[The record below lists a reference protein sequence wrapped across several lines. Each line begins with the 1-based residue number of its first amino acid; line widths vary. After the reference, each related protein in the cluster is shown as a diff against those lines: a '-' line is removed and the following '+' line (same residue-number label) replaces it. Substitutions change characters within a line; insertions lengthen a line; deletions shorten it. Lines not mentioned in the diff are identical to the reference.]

1 MADYIFLKGFD
12 YYMALDGAFLYT
24 IKQELQFLIGGKV
37 DKIHQP
43 SREELLISI
52 RVNGGIYKLLICV
65 SASSSRVHVTNVT
78 IDNPK
83 TPTMFCMFMRKHLGG
98 GKLIDIR
105 QDGLERILFFDFQ
118 CMNELGDMVILTLA
132 CEIMGR
138 YSNMILINQD
148 GRVMDSLKR
157 VDAEMSRERL
167 VLPNVKYELP
177 PRNNRLNFLTATSND
192 IIQAIK
198 GLPNGD
204 LAKSLIKI
212 FEGVSPILCR
222 EWSYYVGKGAD
233 VKISDMNEELLNRLT
248 FIIEKTKLAIL
259 NGNLL
264 YTAVKT
270 KDGQLKDFSFI
281 EIHQYGTLMIT
292 KPFNNAFDLLDYFYS
307 ERDNFSRLKQRADDL
322 FKLLVSTNERITKK
336 ISIQQ
341 EELAN
346 CDNKEL
352 FKLYG
357 DLISANMYKI
367 SKGDSVA
374 TLENFYDENYPM
386 VKIPLNVRKTPS
398 QNAQYYYTEYKKSIT
413 AQEKLTEQISLA
425 KQELV
430 YIDSVFDALTRA
442 ETENEVIQ
450 LRLELAEQGY
460 IKANR
465 LKGKPPKELP
475 PLEFKSSDGYTILVG
490 RNNKQND
497 KLTTKI
503 ANKSDIWLHVHNITG
518 SHVIIFTNG
527 DTPPDR
533 TIEEACIL
541 AVYHSKAKKSS
552 QVPVDYCLVKYVKK
566 PNGSKPGMV
575 IFTHNKT
582 AYINP
587 HDETVERLKNYAKAT

>member
-1 MADYIFLKGFD
+1 
-12 YYMALDGAFLYT
+12 MALDGAFLYT

-65 SASSSRVHVTNVT
+65 SASSSRVHITNVS

-98 GKLIDIR
+98 GKLINIR
-105 QDGLERILFFDFQ
+105 QDGLERILFFDFE
-118 CMNELGDMVILTLA
+118 CMNELGDMITLTLA

-148 GRVMDSLKR
+148 GKVMDSLKR

-167 VLPNVKYELP
+167 VLPNVMYELP
-177 PRNNRLNFLTATSND
+177 PRDNRLNFLTASSED
-192 IIQAIK
+192 IVSALKQQ
-198 GLPNGD
+198 PNGD
-204 LAKSLIKI
+204 LAKSLIKV

-222 EWSYYVGKGAD
+222 EWVFYIGKGSD
-233 VKISDMNEELLNRLT
+233 LKTFDMNEELFNRLI
-248 FIIEKTKLAIL
+248 FIINKTKQSIL
-259 NGNLL
+259 DRKLS

-281 EIHQYGTLMIT
+281 EIHQYGTLMVT
-292 KPFNNAFDLLDYFYS
+292 KSFDNPFDLLDYFYS
-307 ERDNFSRLKQRADDL
+307 ERDSFSRLKQRADDL
-322 FKLLVSTNERITKK
+322 FKLLVNTNERITKK

-341 EELAN
+341 EELSN

-352 FKLYG
+352 SKLYG
-357 DLISANMYKI
+357 DLISANMYRI
-367 SKGDSVA
+367 SKGDSFA
-374 TLENFYDENYPM
+374 NLENFYDENYPT
-386 VKIPLNVRKTPS
+386 VKIPLDVRKTPS
-398 QNAQYYYTEYKKSIT
+398 QNAQHYYSEYKKSIM

-425 KQELV
+425 KEELS
-430 YIDSVFDALTRA
+430 YIDSVLDALTRA

-460 IKANR
+460 IKSNR

-475 PLEFKSSDGYTILVG
+475 PLEFKSSDGYSILVG

-503 ANKSDIWLHVHNITG
+503 ANKLDIWLHVHNITG

-527 DTPPDR
+527 ETPPDR

-541 AVYHSKAKKSS
+541 AVYHSKARKSS

-587 HDETVERLKNYAKAT
+587 NDDIVERLKENAKNI

>member
-1 MADYIFLKGFD
+1 
-12 YYMALDGAFLYT
+12 MALDGAFIYA
-24 IKQELQFLIGGKV
+24 IKEELKFLIGGKV

-52 RVNGGIYKLLICV
+52 RVKGGIHKLLICV
-65 SASSSRVHVTNVT
+65 SASSSRVHITNVS

-83 TPTMFCMFMRKHLGG
+83 VPTMFCMFMRKHLGG

-105 QDGLERILFFDFQ
+105 QDGLERILFFDFE
-118 CMNELGDMVILTLA
+118 CMNELGDMVTLTLA

-148 GRVMDSLKR
+148 GKVMDSLKR

-167 VLPNVKYELP
+167 VLPNISYELP
-177 PRNNRLNFLTATSND
+177 PRDNRLNFLTATSNE
-192 IIQAIK
+192 IIKSVQAQ
-198 GLPNGD
+198 PNGD
-204 LAKSLIKI
+204 LAKSLIKV

-222 EWSYYVGKGAD
+222 EWAFYVGKGLD
-233 VKISDMNEELLNRLT
+233 VKIFDMNEELFSRLI
-248 FIIEKTKLAIL
+248 FIINKTKNIL
-259 NGNLL
+259 LEGNTSF
-264 YTAVKT
+264 TAVKT

-281 EIHQYGTLMIT
+281 DIHQYGALMVT
-292 KPFNNAFDLLDYFYS
+292 KSFDNAFHLLDYFYS
-307 ERDNFSRLKQRADDL
+307 ERDSFARLKQRADDL
-322 FKLLVSTNERITKK
+322 FKLLINANERITKK

-346 CDNKEL
+346 CDNKEIS
-352 FKLYG
+352 KLYG
-357 DLISANMYKI
+357 DLISSNMYRI
-367 SKGDSVA
+367 SKGDNVA
-374 TLENFYDENYPM
+374 ILENFYDENYPTIE
-386 VKIPLNVRKTPS
+386 IPLDVRKTPS
-398 QNAQYYYTEYKKSIT
+398 QNAQHFYNEYKKSVT
-413 AQEKLTEQISLA
+413 AQEKLTEQIALA
-425 KQELV
+425 KDELQ

-527 DTPPDR
+527 ETPPDS
-533 TIEEACIL
+533 TIEDACVL
-541 AVYHSKAKKSS
+541 AVYHSKAKTSA
-552 QVPVDYCLVKYVKK
+552 QVPVDYCLAKFVKK
-566 PNGSKPGMV
+566 PSGAKPGMV
-575 IFTHNKT
+575 IFTHNQT
-582 AYINP
+582 AYITP
-587 HDETVERLKNYAKAT
+587 DEDRVERLKHNAENH

>member
-1 MADYIFLKGFD
+1 
-12 YYMALDGAFLYT
+12 MALDGAFLYT

-52 RVNGGIYKLLICV
+52 RVKGGIYKLLICV
-65 SASSSRVHVTNVT
+65 SASSSRVHVTNVN

-105 QDGLERILFFDFQ
+105 QDGLERILFFDFE
-118 CMNELGDMVILTLA
+118 CMNELGDMVVLTLA

-167 VLPNVKYELP
+167 VLPNVIYELP
-177 PRNNRLNFLTATSND
+177 PRDNRLNFLTASPSE
-192 IIQAIK
+192 ISQVVK
-198 GLPNGD
+198 SLPNGD
-204 LAKSLIKI
+204 LAKSLIKV

-222 EWSYYVGKGAD
+222 EWAFYVGKGYD
-233 VKISDMNEELLNRLT
+233 LKTFDLNEEYLSRLI
-248 FIIEKTKLAIL
+248 FIINRTKNAILDGNTSFTAIKTK
-259 NGNLL
+259 N
-264 YTAVKT
+264 
-270 KDGQLKDFSFI
+270 GQLKDFSFI
-281 EIHQYGTLMIT
+281 DIHQYGALMIT
-292 KPFNNAFDLLDYFYS
+292 QNFSNSFELLDYFYS
-307 ERDNFSRLKQRADDL
+307 ERDSFARLKQRADDL
-322 FKLLVSTNERITKK
+322 FKLLVNTNERITKK

-341 EELAN
+341 EELSN
-346 CDNKEL
+346 CNNKEIS
-352 FKLYG
+352 KLYG
-357 DLISANMYKI
+357 DLISANIYRI

-374 TLENFYDENYPM
+374 ILENFYSEDYSTVE
-386 VKIPLNVRKTPS
+386 IPLDIQKTPS
-398 QNAQYYYTEYKKSIT
+398 QNAQQYYNEYKKSIT
-413 AQEKLTEQISLA
+413 AQQKLTEQISIA
-425 KQELV
+425 KDELL
-430 YIDSVFDALTRA
+430 YIDSVLDALTRA

-460 IKANR
+460 IKANK

-503 ANKSDIWLHVHNITG
+503 ASKLDIWLHVHNITG
-518 SHVIIFTNG
+518 SHVIIITNG
-527 DTPPDR
+527 ETPPDS
-533 TIEEACIL
+533 TIEDACML
-541 AVYHSKAKKSS
+541 AVYHSKAKKSA

-582 AYINP
+582 AYITP
-587 HDETVERLKNYAKAT
+587 DENRIERLKDNAKNI

>member
-1 MADYIFLKGFD
+1 
-12 YYMALDGAFLYT
+12 MALDGAFLYT

-52 RVNGGIYKLLICV
+52 RVKGGIYKLLICV
-65 SASSSRVHVTNVT
+65 SASSSRVHVTNVN

-105 QDGLERILFFDFQ
+105 QDGLERILFFDFE
-118 CMNELGDMVILTLA
+118 CMNELGDMVVLTLA

-167 VLPNVKYELP
+167 VLPNVIYELP
-177 PRNNRLNFLTATSND
+177 PRDNRLNFLTASPSE
-192 IIQAIK
+192 ISQVVK
-198 GLPNGD
+198 SLPNGD
-204 LAKSLIKI
+204 LAKSLIKV

-222 EWSYYVGKGAD
+222 EWAFYVGKGYD
-233 VKISDMNEELLNRLT
+233 LKTFDLNEEYLSRLI
-248 FIIEKTKLAIL
+248 FIINRTKNAILDGNTSFTAIKTK
-259 NGNLL
+259 N
-264 YTAVKT
+264 
-270 KDGQLKDFSFI
+270 GQLKDFSFI
-281 EIHQYGTLMIT
+281 DIHQYGALMIT
-292 KPFNNAFDLLDYFYS
+292 QNFSNSFELLDYFYS
-307 ERDNFSRLKQRADDL
+307 ERDSFARLKQRADDL
-322 FKLLVSTNERITKK
+322 FKLLVNTNERITKK

-341 EELAN
+341 EELSN
-346 CDNKEL
+346 CNNKEIS
-352 FKLYG
+352 KLYG
-357 DLISANMYKI
+357 DLISANIYRI

-374 TLENFYDENYPM
+374 ILENFYSEDYSTVE
-386 VKIPLNVRKTPS
+386 IPLDIRKTPS
-398 QNAQYYYTEYKKSIT
+398 QNAQQYYNEYKKSIT
-413 AQEKLTEQISLA
+413 AQQKLTEQISIA
-425 KQELV
+425 KDELL
-430 YIDSVFDALTRA
+430 YIDSVLDALTRA

-460 IKANR
+460 IKANK

-503 ANKSDIWLHVHNITG
+503 ASKLDIWLHVHNITG
-518 SHVIIFTNG
+518 SHVIIITNG
-527 DTPPDR
+527 ETPPDS
-533 TIEEACIL
+533 TIEDACML
-541 AVYHSKAKKSS
+541 AVYHSKAKKSA

-582 AYINP
+582 AYITP
-587 HDETVERLKNYAKAT
+587 DENRIERLKDNAKNI

>member
-1 MADYIFLKGFD
+1 
-12 YYMALDGAFLYT
+12 MALDGAFLYT

-52 RVNGGIYKLLICV
+52 RVKGGIYKLLICV
-65 SASSSRVHVTNVT
+65 SASSSRVHVTNVN

-105 QDGLERILFFDFQ
+105 QDGLERILFFDFE
-118 CMNELGDMVILTLA
+118 CMNELGDMVVLTLA

-167 VLPNVKYELP
+167 VLPNVIYELP
-177 PRNNRLNFLTATSND
+177 PRDNRLNFLTASPSE
-192 IIQAIK
+192 ISQVVK
-198 GLPNGD
+198 SLPNGD
-204 LAKSLIKI
+204 LAKSLIKV

-222 EWSYYVGKGAD
+222 EWAFYVGKGYD
-233 VKISDMNEELLNRLT
+233 LKTFDLNEEYLSRLI
-248 FIIEKTKLAIL
+248 FIINRTKNAIL
-259 NGNLL
+259 DGNTSF
-264 YTAVKT
+264 TAIKT

-281 EIHQYGTLMIT
+281 DIHQYGALMIT
-292 KPFNNAFDLLDYFYS
+292 QNFSNSFELLDYFYS
-307 ERDNFSRLKQRADDL
+307 ERDSFARLKQRADDL
-322 FKLLVSTNERITKK
+322 FKLLVNTNERITKK

-341 EELAN
+341 EELSN
-346 CDNKEL
+346 CNNKEIS
-352 FKLYG
+352 KLYG
-357 DLISANMYKI
+357 DLISANIYRI

-374 TLENFYDENYPM
+374 ILENFYSEDYSTVE
-386 VKIPLNVRKTPS
+386 IPLDIRKTPS
-398 QNAQYYYTEYKKSIT
+398 QNAQQYYNEYKKSIT
-413 AQEKLTEQISLA
+413 AQQKLTEQISIA
-425 KQELV
+425 KDELL
-430 YIDSVFDALTRA
+430 YIDSVLDALTRA

-460 IKANR
+460 IKANK

-503 ANKSDIWLHVHNITG
+503 ASKLDIWLHVHNITG
-518 SHVIIFTNG
+518 SHVIIITNG
-527 DTPPDR
+527 ETPPDS
-533 TIEEACIL
+533 TIEDACML
-541 AVYHSKAKKSS
+541 AVYHSKAKKSA

-582 AYINP
+582 AYITP
-587 HDETVERLKNYAKAT
+587 DENRIERLKDNAKNI

>member
-1 MADYIFLKGFD
+1 
-12 YYMALDGAFLYT
+12 MALDGAFLYT

-65 SASSSRVHVTNVT
+65 SASSSRVHITNVS

-98 GKLIDIR
+98 GKLINIR
-105 QDGLERILFFDFQ
+105 QDGLERILFFDFE
-118 CMNELGDMVILTLA
+118 CMNELGDMITLTLA

-148 GRVMDSLKR
+148 GKVMDSLKR

-167 VLPNVKYELP
+167 VLPNVMYELP
-177 PRNNRLNFLTATSND
+177 PRDNRLNFLTASSED
-192 IIQAIK
+192 IVSALKQQ
-198 GLPNGD
+198 PNGD
-204 LAKSLIKI
+204 LAKSLIKV

-222 EWSYYVGKGAD
+222 EWVFYIGKGSD
-233 VKISDMNEELLNRLT
+233 LKTFDMNEELFNRLI
-248 FIIEKTKLAIL
+248 FIINKTKQSIL
-259 NGNLL
+259 DRKLS

-281 EIHQYGTLMIT
+281 EIHQYGTLMVT
-292 KPFNNAFDLLDYFYS
+292 KSFENPFDLLDYFYS
-307 ERDNFSRLKQRADDL
+307 ERDSFSRLKQRADDL
-322 FKLLVSTNERITKK
+322 FKLLVNTNERITKK

-341 EELAN
+341 EELSN

-352 FKLYG
+352 SKLYG
-357 DLISANMYKI
+357 DLISANMYRI
-367 SKGDSVA
+367 SKGDSFA
-374 TLENFYDENYPM
+374 NLENFYDENYPT
-386 VKIPLNVRKTPS
+386 VKIPLDVRKTPS
-398 QNAQYYYTEYKKSIT
+398 QNAQHYYSEYKKSIT

-425 KQELV
+425 KEELS
-430 YIDSVFDALTRA
+430 YIDSVLDALTRA

-460 IKANR
+460 IKSNR

-475 PLEFKSSDGYTILVG
+475 PLEFKSSDGYSILVG

-503 ANKSDIWLHVHNITG
+503 ANKLDIWLHVHNITG
-518 SHVIIFTNG
+518 SHVIIFTNEE
-527 DTPPDR
+527 TPPDR

-541 AVYHSKAKKSS
+541 AVYHSKARKSS

-587 HDETVERLKNYAKAT
+587 NDDIVERLKENAKNI

>member
-1 MADYIFLKGFD
+1 
-12 YYMALDGAFLYT
+12 MALDGAFLYT

-52 RVNGGIYKLLICV
+52 RVKGGIYKLLICV
-65 SASSSRVHVTNVT
+65 SASSSRVHVTNVN

-105 QDGLERILFFDFQ
+105 QDGLERILFFDFE
-118 CMNELGDMVILTLA
+118 CMNELGDMVVLTLA

-167 VLPNVKYELP
+167 VLPNVIYELP
-177 PRNNRLNFLTATSND
+177 PRDNRLNFLTASPSE
-192 IIQAIK
+192 ISQAVK
-198 GLPNGD
+198 SLPNGD
-204 LAKSLIKI
+204 LAKSLIKV

-222 EWSYYVGKGAD
+222 EWAFYVGKGYD
-233 VKISDMNEELLNRLT
+233 LKTFDLNEEYLSRLI
-248 FIIEKTKLAIL
+248 FIINRTKNAIL
-259 NGNLL
+259 DGNTSF
-264 YTAVKT
+264 TAVKT

-281 EIHQYGTLMIT
+281 DIHQYGALMIT
-292 KPFNNAFDLLDYFYS
+292 QNFSNAFELLDYFYS
-307 ERDNFSRLKQRADDL
+307 ERDSFARLKQRADDL
-322 FKLLVSTNERITKK
+322 FKLLLNTNERITKK

-341 EELAN
+341 EELSN
-346 CDNKEL
+346 CNNKEIS
-352 FKLYG
+352 KLYG
-357 DLISANMYKI
+357 DLISANIYRI

-374 TLENFYDENYPM
+374 ILENFYSEDYSTVE
-386 VKIPLNVRKTPS
+386 IPLDIRKTPS
-398 QNAQYYYTEYKKSIT
+398 QNAQQYYNEYKKSIT
-413 AQEKLTEQISLA
+413 AQQKLTEQISLA
-425 KQELV
+425 KDELL

-460 IKANR
+460 IKANK

-503 ANKSDIWLHVHNITG
+503 ASKLDIWLHVHNITG
-518 SHVIIFTNG
+518 SHVIIITNG
-527 DTPPDR
+527 ETPPDT
-533 TIEEACIL
+533 TIEDACML
-541 AVYHSKAKKSS
+541 AVYHSKAKKSA

-582 AYINP
+582 AYITP
-587 HDETVERLKNYAKAT
+587 DENRIERLKVNAKNI

>member
-1 MADYIFLKGFD
+1 
-12 YYMALDGAFLYT
+12 MALDGAFLYT

-65 SASSSRVHVTNVT
+65 SASSSRVHITNVS

-98 GKLIDIR
+98 GKLINIR
-105 QDGLERILFFDFQ
+105 QDGLERILFFDFE
-118 CMNELGDMVILTLA
+118 CMNELGDMITLTLA

-148 GRVMDSLKR
+148 GKVMDSLKR

-167 VLPNVKYELP
+167 VLPNVMYELP
-177 PRNNRLNFLTATSND
+177 PRDNRLNFLTASSED
-192 IIQAIK
+192 IVSALKQQ
-198 GLPNGD
+198 PNGD
-204 LAKSLIKI
+204 LAKSLIKV

-222 EWSYYVGKGAD
+222 EWVFYIGKGSD
-233 VKISDMNEELLNRLT
+233 LKTFDMNEELFNRLI
-248 FIIEKTKLAIL
+248 FIINKTKQSIL
-259 NGNLL
+259 DRKLS

-281 EIHQYGTLMIT
+281 EIHQYGTLMVT
-292 KPFNNAFDLLDYFYS
+292 TSFNNPFDLLDYFYS
-307 ERDNFSRLKQRADDL
+307 ERDSFSRLKQRADDL
-322 FKLLVSTNERITKK
+322 FKLLVNTNERITKK

-341 EELAN
+341 EELSN

-352 FKLYG
+352 SKLYG
-357 DLISANMYKI
+357 DLISANMYRI
-367 SKGDSVA
+367 SKGDSFA
-374 TLENFYDENYPM
+374 NLENFYDENYPT
-386 VKIPLNVRKTPS
+386 VKIPLDVRKTPS
-398 QNAQYYYTEYKKSIT
+398 QNAQHYYSEYKKSIM

-425 KQELV
+425 KEELS
-430 YIDSVFDALTRA
+430 YIDSVLDALTRA

-460 IKANR
+460 IKSNR

-475 PLEFKSSDGYTILVG
+475 PLEFKSSDGYSILVG

-503 ANKSDIWLHVHNITG
+503 ANKLDIWLHVHNITG

-527 DTPPDR
+527 ETPPDR

-541 AVYHSKAKKSS
+541 AVYHSKARKSS

-587 HDETVERLKNYAKAT
+587 NDDIVERLKENAKNI